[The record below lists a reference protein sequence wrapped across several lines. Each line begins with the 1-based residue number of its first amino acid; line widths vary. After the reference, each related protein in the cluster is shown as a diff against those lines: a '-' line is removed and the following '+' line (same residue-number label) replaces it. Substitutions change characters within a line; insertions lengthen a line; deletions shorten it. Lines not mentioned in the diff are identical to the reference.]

1 MLLLLTHLEVR
12 KGLHWLQSKQIS
24 AVSTVNPIVKKEVHL
39 IKETNNVIQSMVLT
53 KYLGYINRSKF
64 YIMLCIILQKTLNN
78 DINIRTYKVYWI
90 VSTEEPILGSSS
102 ANWARRDHNHI
113 INFNF
118 NSASNCN
125 SFSSSDSGYNF
136 TDSGDRESY
145 LWSLYSS

>member
-39 IKETNNVIQSMVLT
+39 LKETNNVIKSMVLT
-53 KYLGYINRSKF
+53 KYLGYINKSKF
-64 YIMLCIILQKTLNN
+64 YIMLCNILQKTVNN

-102 ANWARRDHNHI
+102 ANWARGVGNHI
-113 INFNF
+113 INLD
-118 NSASNCN
+118 SDSTSNCN
-125 SFSSSDSGYNF
+125 GFSGSDSSSNS
-136 TDSGDRESY
+136 TDNRDRENY
-145 LWSLYSS
+145 LWNLYSS